1 MESLTHQQTLNFAG
15 NLSLPCHKA
24 LLNLLP
30 PKPRSRFQKP
40 ELPVEIP
47 CSALIIASPA
57 GTCGKGKKKS
67 HGFLDT
73 RFTKESCIRGQ
84 KPAARKITPITVN
97 KSPNM

>member
-30 PKPRSRFQKP
+30 PKPTSRFQKP

-73 RFTKESCIRGQ
+73 RFTKGVLHQRAEASSQENNSNYG
-84 KPAARKITPITVN
+84 K
-97 KSPNM
+97 

>member
-1 MESLTHQQTLNFAG
+1 MRLVSLETFPFPATKPYSIF
-15 NLSLPCHKA
+15 
-24 LLNLLP
+24 LP
-30 PKPRSRFQKP
+30 PKPTSRFQKP
-40 ELPVEIP
+40 ELRVEIP

-57 GTCGKGKKKS
+57 GTWGKGKKKS

-73 RFTKESCIRGQ
+73 RFAEESCIRGQ